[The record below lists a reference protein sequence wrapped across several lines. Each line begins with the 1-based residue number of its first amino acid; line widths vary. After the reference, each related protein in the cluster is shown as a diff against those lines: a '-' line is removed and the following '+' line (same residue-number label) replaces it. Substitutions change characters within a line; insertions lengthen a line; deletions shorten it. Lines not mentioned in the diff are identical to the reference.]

1 MALFWRKPLKNNSF
15 GQNSLAFVEFLQNCV
30 LAKIALFWQNLPETV
45 CLGQNGF
52 ILPMA
57 GQNRG
62 FGQLCFDKSCLKVS
76 VLVNM
81 D

>member
-15 GQNSLAFVEFLQNCV
+15 GQNSLVFVEALQNCV

-52 ILPMA
+52 ILAKAAEKQQFWP
-57 GQNRG
+57 
-62 FGQLCFDKSCLKVS
+62 K
-76 VLVNM
+76 
-81 D
+81 